1 MDTVTATPAP
11 ATAPRNGY
19 GTTALVLGIVGVLLC
34 WVPVF
39 GPILG
44 ALGLLLGILGL
55 TRSNRGEATNR
66 GSATAG
72 VVLGAV
78 TALVGIV
85 VTAATFAAVSHT
97 TDMIHAGDPAG
108 VFTPPSVSA
117 PVTTRTD
124 PGTPIAGDG
133 TYTVPGQMTP
143 GTWQSAGPAESM
155 VPMCYWARVGDLS
168 GNLSAVKA
176 SDLTKGQATVTVAA
190 GDAGFTTSGC
200 STWTR
205 IG

>member
-1 MDTVTATPAP
+1 MDTVIATPPP

-19 GTTALVLGIVGVLLC
+19 GTAALVLGIVGVLLC

-44 ALGLLLGILGL
+44 AVGVLLGVFGL
-55 TRSNRGEATNR
+55 MRSNRGEATNK
-66 GSATAG
+66 GSAISG
-72 VVLGAV
+72 IVLGGI
-78 TALVGIV
+78 TALVGII

-97 TDMIHAGDPAG
+97 TTHRADPSS
-108 VFTPPSVSA
+108 VFVPPSVSA
-117 PVTTRTD
+117 PVANRTD
-124 PGTPIAGDG
+124 PGSPIAGDG
-133 TYTVPGQMTP
+133 TYTVPAQLTP
-143 GTWQSAGPAESM
+143 GTWQTAGPVDAA
-155 VPMCYWARVGDLS
+155 VPMCYWARLGDLS

-200 STWTR
+200 SNWTKV
-205 IG
+205 G